1 MDPKDKLA
9 VAKHLSNRP
18 QGAPAEACRR
28 SACSRAY
35 YAAFLVARAAL
46 QQAKLTPPRDKVHRW
61 VIRALKSSTNADVK
75 KLGGSLETVRDW
87 RNKADYDVAQAWPTF
102 PYDMAVKAAESIIN
116 ELVALQ
122 ASAPRLGIPPGFKG

>member
-1 MDPKDKLA
+1 MDPVDKLA
-9 VAKHLSNRP
+9 VAKHLADRP
-18 QGAPAEACRR
+18 KEAPEEACRR

-46 QQAKLTPPRDKVHRW
+46 RGAKLTPPRDKVHSW
-61 VIRALKSSTNADVK
+61 VIRALKSSANADVK

-87 RNKADYDVAQAWPTF
+87 RNKADYDLSQAWPTF
-102 PYDMAVKAAESIIN
+102 PYDMAVKSAETIIA

-122 ASAPRLGIPPGFKG
+122 GSAPRLGIPASFK